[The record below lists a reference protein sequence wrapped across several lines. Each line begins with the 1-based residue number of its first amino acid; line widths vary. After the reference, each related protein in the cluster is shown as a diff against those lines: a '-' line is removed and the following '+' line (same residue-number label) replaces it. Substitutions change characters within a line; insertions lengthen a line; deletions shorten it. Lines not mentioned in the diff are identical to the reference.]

1 MMTTFLTSNTT
12 KTSFLVG
19 ILSIILLFSF
29 LGNTSV
35 FQVAEAR
42 NAECAREMLERN
54 DLIVPTFNGELR
66 TDKPVLEYYGMM
78 TAYKIAGINEASARF
93 FSALCGLLVVLATFW
108 IVKRHIS
115 LKAAWWSAVA
125 LLSSLHVIVQFRL
138 ATPDP
143 YLIVFHTLSIYFFYE
158 GWNSGRWKWYAAMYL
173 SLGLGILAKGPV
185 GLVLPAFSAFLFL
198 LITRTFNWKTI
209 AALKPWWGILIM
221 LLVSVPWYVAVH
233 VKTNGAWTNGFF
245 IEHNLNRFSNGI
257 GGHNGPFFIT
267 LIFILFGMIP
277 LSVWFIRAFANAWI
291 NRKEN
296 KLILLA
302 LVSFTVVAVFYAL
315 SKTKLINYTSPA
327 YPFFAILL
335 GAYFSK
341 LVKREVKN
349 TNIKPELYIL
359 AVLGVAL
366 PIGIYFFT
374 KNTDPLYSITWV
386 AWLFV
391 VVPAGTIIAL
401 LLYKRSIE
409 KSLLTV
415 AATFMLTTFIF
426 FAIPFHLLS
435 NQSPIEKFKSEI
447 QSYDHI
453 VEYKNYNH
461 AFAFYAHDRITS
473 FENQEELQAYLNSH
487 ENVLVLSRSRNL
499 SYMDSIPNL
508 TCIAKGHDLFSRQYS
523 GIYEKK

>member
-1 MMTTFLTSNTT
+1 MTFSLLNSKVARTSI
-12 KTSFLVG
+12 LVG
-19 ILSIILLFSF
+19 LLSVILLFSF

-42 NAECAREMLERN
+42 NAECAREMLEGR

-78 TAYKIAGINEASARF
+78 AAYKIGGINEASARF

-143 YLIVFHTLSIYFFYE
+143 YLILFHTLSIYFFYE
-158 GWNSGRWKWYAAMYL
+158 GWKSGRWKWYAAMYI

-185 GLVLPAFSAFLFL
+185 GLVLPAFSVFVFL
-198 LITRTFNWKTI
+198 LLTRNFNWRTL
-209 AALKPWWGILIM
+209 AVLKPWWGILII
-221 LLVSVPWYVAVH
+221 LLVSLPWYGAVH
-233 VKTNGAWTNGFF
+233 VKTDGAWTNGFF
-245 IEHNLNRFSNGI
+245 IEHNINRFSDGM
-257 GGHNGPFFIT
+257 GSHNGPFFIT
-267 LIFILFGMIP
+267 FIFILFGMIP

-291 NRKEN
+291 SRKEN

-302 LVSFTVVAVFYAL
+302 LVSFVVVVVFYAL

-335 GAYFSK
+335 GTYFSK
-341 LVKREVKN
+341 LTRKGVKR
-349 TNIKPELYIL
+349 TNIKPELYVL
-359 AVLGVAL
+359 AVLGIAIPTGV
-366 PIGIYFFT
+366 YFYT

-391 VVPAGTIIAL
+391 VVPVGIIAAL
-401 LLYKRSIE
+401 LMYKKSIE
-409 KSLLTV
+409 KGLLTV
-415 AATFMLTTFIF
+415 AATFMLTIFMF
-426 FAIPFHLLS
+426 FAIPLHVL
-435 NQSPIEKFKSEI
+435 NHQSPVETFKAEV
-447 QSYDHI
+447 QSHI
-453 VEYKNYNH
+453 NIIEYKNYNN
-461 AFAFYAHDRITS
+461 AFAFYAHNRIPT
-473 FENQEELQAYLNSH
+473 FENQEELQDYLNNH
-487 ENVLVLSRSRNL
+487 DNVLVLSRSRDL

-508 TCIAKGHDLFSRQYS
+508 TCIAKGHDLFSGQYS